1 MAQSAEQQ
9 NTTHITYIEMEN
21 VIHNS
26 QKPTHNVHINKGS
39 SITHTHTYTYT
50 HTRTLTHLL
59 TFIQPVGVSF
69 LGGTVTEKGQDVG
82 SNVLHCLRVEL
93 ATLHFWNV
101 LSFDQLILLLTV
113 VIK

>member
-1 MAQSAEQQ
+1 MHMHAH
-9 NTTHITYIEMEN
+9 THIYI
-21 VIHNS
+21 H
-26 QKPTHNVHINKGS
+26 
-39 SITHTHTYTYT
+39 THTH
-50 HTRTLTHLL
+50 TLTHLL

-82 SNVLHCLRVEL
+82 GNVLDCLRVEL

-113 VIK
+113 ESK